1 MDAKS
6 GTGTTKNVSLAQPT
20 LSSTKTTPVFPS
32 VINASRDSDSDVA
45 TTAEDATNKT
55 LDVTARA
62 EDDNS
67 DEWSDVTTS
76 DDDDDRCVVA

>member
-1 MDAKS
+1 MS
-6 GTGTTKNVSLAQPT
+6 FCSL
-20 LSSTKTTPVFPS
+20 
-32 VINASRDSDSDVA
+32 VIAELEQVAPQRDVNSRDSDSDVA